1 MQVFLTNIPRHPVGL
16 VQSQNAFIFHVN
28 SFKHNL
34 GIAIRNKI
42 QNLSLLYVYSGI
54 VSYLIPKPVCGW
66 SEYHFSDFGNLLV
79 LTKQTSKHL
88 QTHWW
93 FFAESSL
100 VT

>member
-54 VSYLIPKPVCGW
+54 MSYLIHKICLWLAWIP
-66 SEYHFSDFGNLLV
+66 
-79 LTKQTSKHL
+79 
-88 QTHWW
+88 
-93 FFAESSL
+93 FFRL
-100 VT
+100 WKFVGVN